1 MSPFSPMSPGRI
13 LISNDDGIDAIGIRI
28 LHDIAKRLSD
38 DVWVI
43 APDGNR
49 SGMSRAIT
57 LRRDVVITPCGD
69 RQFSCSGTPSDC
81 VIMGMSRVMDGK
93 PDLVLSGVNHGMNV
107 GDDVGYSGTIGAAF
121 EAAINMVPAIALSQ
135 QHARTDADFEPT
147 LSCGSRALEY
157 ALSLTIPER
166 GILNINMPGKGNG
179 TVKGIRKAS
188 LDTHKFCDEI
198 MDGTRPYTY
207 RIGPLVTTP
216 EMLENSD
223 RYWLEHGFISM
234 SMLTMDAN
242 DSAHTN
248 RLEDADF

>member
-1 MSPFSPMSPGRI
+1 MHI
-13 LISNDDGIDAIGIRI
+13 CLTNDDGLSAYGLRV
-28 LHDIAKRLSD
+28 LEQIARHFADEVSI
-38 DVWVI
+38 V
-43 APDGNR
+43 APAAN
-49 SGMSRAIT
+49 
-57 LRRDVVITPCGD
+57 
-69 RQFSCSGTPSDC
+69 QSGTGRSLSLHKDIRYQQLSENSYQVEGTPADC
-81 VIMGMSRVMDGK
+81 MMMAMNVLFADKK

-121 EAAINMVPAIALSQ
+121 EAAIHGVPAIALSQ
-135 QHARTDADFEPT
+135 RDGRSDDAFGPAI
-147 LSCGSRALEY
+147 SAGIQSVEY
-157 ALSLTIPER
+157 ALSVSMAHRT
-166 GILNINMPGKGNG
+166 ILNIKFPSAKFGEP
-179 TVKGIRKAS
+179 KGIRPAI

-198 MDGTRPYTY
+198 MDGTRPDTY

-216 EMLENSD
+216 EMLKNSD

>member
-1 MSPFSPMSPGRI
+1 MHI
-13 LISNDDGIDAIGIRI
+13 LLTNDDGISAYGLSVLEQLARPFASKITIVAPEENQSGTGRSIS
-28 LHDIAKRLSD
+28 LHKDIAFQKVDEYRYQ
-38 DVWVI
+38 V
-43 APDGNR
+43 G
-49 SGMSRAIT
+49 
-57 LRRDVVITPCGD
+57 
-69 RQFSCSGTPSDC
+69 GTPADC
-81 VIMGMSRVMDGK
+81 VMMAMNVLFRDNK

-198 MDGTRPYTY
+198 MDGTRPDTY